1 MPDNKRKRGKKDR
14 RKVALNEAYELA
26 TVARK
31 FKVRVGFVRYAIQV
45 VGRDRREVEAFI
57 QQVLYWV
64 KR

>member
-1 MPDNKRKRGKKDR
+1 MPDNRKKRGKKDR
-14 RKVALNEAYELA
+14 RKVATGESYELA
-26 TVARK
+26 TLAKK
-31 FKVRVGFVRYAIQV
+31 FKVRAGFVRYAISV